1 VAHRHR
7 SFGFDY
13 DVRSKGITCL
23 HWILRAVKEALAIGV
38 LATMGLLILYLAV
51 QRLQR
56 DGHLHQPGDL
66 IRIGFAASDLA

>member
-56 DGHLHQPGDL
+56 DYQETRSSRNETQRDQ
-66 IRIGFAASDLA
+66 